1 MRRKQHHPMASL
13 KEKKR
18 GRWVWVPNG
27 YRVCVRP
34 WKDAAMDEELK
45 LDEMAAK
52 PQGAS
57 VADKLAEDEKLE
69 LEEMVAKDELTKCIK
84 EAQERQMSAQKGKGK
99 ATGKGNQGREGEPQ
113 AKKPKLVLPPPKKP
127 KLSTSSG
134 EFEEVLVEEESAI
147 ETYVMSAA
155 KSKSKPCKPKPSCK
169 QFSLT

>member
-1 MRRKQHHPMASL
+1 
-13 KEKKR
+13 
-18 GRWVWVPNG
+18 
-27 YRVCVRP
+27 
-34 WKDAAMDEELK
+34 MDEELK

-57 VADKLAEDEKLE
+57 VDDRLAEDEKLE

-84 EAQERQMSAQKGKGK
+84 EAQKRQMSAQKGKGK

-113 AKKPKLVLPPPKKP
+113 AKKPKLVLPPPKNLQRLQSA
-127 KLSTSSG
+127 LSTSSG
-134 EFEEVLVEEESAI
+134 DFEEVLVEEESAI